1 MYIASSV
8 RMPTKL
14 GETTNATVPSADSIP
29 GTLSRAG

>member
-14 GETTNATVPSADSIP
+14 GETTNSTVPSAGSIP
-29 GTLSRAG
+29 GTLSLPG